1 MANIHVYKFRILSEE
16 DDKFI
21 RDIEIKSTQ
30 TFEDFHFII
39 LESLGF
45 KGNELASFYT
55 CDRKWNKH
63 KEITLLDMTEQQA
76 PESDQF
82 EDGEAIRQDI
92 MPMFVMKDSKI
103 NKFIEDP
110 HQRFIYEYD
119 FLNLRTFYIEL
130 VKIIQ
135 GEENIKYP
143 RCTLSK
149 GKINE
154 FPDMVKSI
162 PADSD
167 LGVNDDFEDISN
179 EFNEENFSEFDNE
192 YDISQ

>member
-1 MANIHVYKFRILSEE
+1 MGSMHVYKFRVLSEE
-16 DDKFI
+16 DEKFI

-39 LESLGF
+39 LGSLGF

-55 CDRKWNKH
+55 CDRKWNKLR
-63 KEITLLDMTEQQA
+63 EITLLDMTDQKI
-76 PESDQF
+76 PESDQID
-82 EDGEAIRQDI
+82 EDETLCQEI

-135 GEENIKYP
+135 GEENITYP

-149 GKINE
+149 GKITE
-154 FPDMVKSI
+154 FPDAVKPI
-162 PADSD
+162 PEGSEPG
-167 LGVNDDFEDISN
+167 LNDEFEDISN
-179 EFNEENFSEFDNE
+179 EFNEENLSEFDNE
-192 YDISQ
+192 YDIS